1 MLPGIVLN
9 NNNHHY
15 ALPPQQQQINSGGN
29 NSPYQ
34 LHRTKR
40 ISYMSRYDA
49 RQKQS
54 FSANPEIVN
63 RPIQSIQAH
72 INQHQHNGTYAE
84 TTPYYPHTPLQ
95 TIHSNPHPTV
105 TNNITY
111 GQKEAAKTRQP
122 PPPWTELCELFP
134 SLH

>member
-1 MLPGIVLN
+1 MLPGMALN
-9 NNNHHY
+9 NNNH
-15 ALPPQQQQINSGGN
+15 NGGN

-34 LHRTKR
+34 LQRTKR

-63 RPIQSIQAH
+63 RPIQSIQPH
-72 INQHQHNGTYAE
+72 INQHPQHNGTYAE

-122 PPPWTELCELFP
+122 PWTELCELFP